1 MFMPIPDLL
10 GRLSSPRPIRR
21 RRVVVLAT
29 AALFLAGC
37 QAATGESSAPSPAQ
51 NTTAPAQT
59 SDSTAAQVT
68 PVGSGFYVTVAEYE
82 ANQDAFSSTKVV
94 VFFNAAWCSTCKK
107 ARDNI
112 EADLA
117 AIPPD
122 LTIVVADFDTEIDL
136 RRTYGVTVQHTFV
149 HIDPQGNEISKWSG
163 SVTTEQIYERVR

>member
-1 MFMPIPDLL
+1 MFLPIPDRL
-10 GRLSSPRPIRR
+10 GRLSSPRLIRQR
-21 RRVVVLAT
+21 SVVFLAT
-29 AALFLAGC
+29 VALFLAGC

-51 NTTAPAQT
+51 NASAPAT
-59 SDSTAAQVT
+59 ASDSLNAQAT
-68 PVGSGFYVTVAEYE
+68 PTGSGFYVTLAEYE
-82 ANQDAFSSTKVV
+82 GNQDAFSSTEVV
-94 VFFNAAWCSTCKK
+94 VFFNAAWCSTCKE